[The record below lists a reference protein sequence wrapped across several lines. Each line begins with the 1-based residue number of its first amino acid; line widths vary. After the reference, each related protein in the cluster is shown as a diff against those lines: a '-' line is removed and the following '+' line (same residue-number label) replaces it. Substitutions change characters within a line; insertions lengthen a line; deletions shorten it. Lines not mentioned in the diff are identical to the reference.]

1 MTARSHPAVGHVR
14 SAIPQLAILGAI
26 LLLDRLVNPSFFN
39 LALID
44 GRVVG
49 SAVDVLDRAAPVGLL
64 ALGMAPVIA
73 TRGIDL
79 SVGAVMAIAGAVAA
93 VMATHGAPWLVAV
106 CGALAAGTACGLWNG
121 VLVAGLRIQPFVAT
135 LVLMV
140 AGRGIAQ
147 LITAGR
153 IVTFDDPNL
162 AALGGGALL
171 GLPVPVLILAT
182 AGAAALLMFR
192 LTPLGLFTEAVGGNP
207 RASRLAGVNAGA
219 VTMLAYL
226 LSGLAAA
233 VSGVI
238 VAADIRGADANNAG
252 LWLQLDAILA
262 VVIGGGLLSGGR
274 FSLSRSVLGA
284 LTIQALKTGILLAG
298 FAPEL
303 NLVVMAA
310 AVLLVLVIQSI
321 ASRPVFARLAE
332 GRT

>member
-1 MTARSHPAVGHVR
+1 MTARSHPAVGYVR

-39 LALID
+39 LALTD
-44 GRVVG
+44 GRIVG
-49 SAVDVLDRAAPVGLL
+49 SVVDVVDRAAPVGLL

-93 VMATHGAPWLVAV
+93 VMVTHGAPWLVAV

-171 GLPVPVLILAT
+171 GLPVPVLILAM
-182 AGAAALLMFR
+182 AVAAALLMFR

-252 LWLQLDAILA
+252 LWLELDAILA